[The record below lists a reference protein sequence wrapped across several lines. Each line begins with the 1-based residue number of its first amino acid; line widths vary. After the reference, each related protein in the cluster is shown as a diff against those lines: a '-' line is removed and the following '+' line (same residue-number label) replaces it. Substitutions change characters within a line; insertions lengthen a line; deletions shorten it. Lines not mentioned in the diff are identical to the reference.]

1 MANDNTN
8 FEVMSLYRYL
18 VHLEKAKKITKY
30 ELSYSSV
37 ERKPTSEEDGFT
49 VKLATPHK
57 FKVLAPQ
64 DVSKKPS
71 CKTWLGDCM
80 EAVGKSCV
88 LAPIF
93 RWRFER
99 VNAVSKIQKPYVMLT
114 RSLTLEPGKPVE
126 ARS

>member
-64 DVSKKPS
+64 D
-71 CKTWLGDCM
+71 M
-80 EAVGKSCV
+80 
-88 LAPIF
+88 
-93 RWRFER
+93 
-99 VNAVSKIQKPYVMLT
+99 
-114 RSLTLEPGKPVE
+114 
-126 ARS
+126 